1 MSETREAGKANDV
14 PSPPCGV
21 LSPLHE
27 DSKPHSATAL
37 SKLRIDL
44 CSAET
49 FSAGFVTRI
58 QPLYLHLPTDLIA
71 EYC

>member
-44 CSAET
+44 CSAGT